1 MKKKYKKSKK
11 IKISILIAVHGGI
24 MKREFPIF
32 DSIFGGLNDLIDKYD
47 NQEYGDQGIVKI

>member
-1 MKKKYKKSKK
+1 M
-11 IKISILIAVHGGI
+11 IAVHGSI

-47 NQEYGDQGIVKI
+47 NQEYGDQGIVKL